1 MRAVQDAGEGV
12 NVVRILRI
20 SAKSVYLGNALVGSN
35 IDIAIL
41 GYALAI
47 LRTYYYMVR
56 VVGER
61 LNIIGCPVSTLQ
73 KALRAR
79 IWTQDNLANL

>member
-1 MRAVQDAGEGV
+1 MRAAQDAGEGV

-20 SAKSVYLGNALVGSN
+20 SAKSVSLGNALVGSN

-47 LRTYYYMVR
+47 LRTYYETLR
-56 VVGER
+56 VVR
-61 LNIIGCPVSTLQ
+61 
-73 KALRAR
+73 K
-79 IWTQDNLANL
+79 D